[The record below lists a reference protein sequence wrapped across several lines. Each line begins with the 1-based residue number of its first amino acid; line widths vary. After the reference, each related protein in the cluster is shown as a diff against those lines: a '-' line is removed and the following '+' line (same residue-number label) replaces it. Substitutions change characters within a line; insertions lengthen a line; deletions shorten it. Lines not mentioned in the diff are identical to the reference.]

1 MVDEDLDVVV
11 IDTAHG
17 HSTGVIQAIQRIRHI
32 WPDLSIIAGNVVTA
46 VGAEALIKA
55 GANVVKVG
63 VGAGSICTTRV
74 ISGAGMP
81 QLSAI
86 YNCAETANKHGV
98 TIIADGGIKFSGD
111 IVKALIAGA
120 DVVMLGSLLAGLE
133 ESPGDLVLFEGRHFK
148 EYRGMGSIG
157 AMKGYGRDRYV
168 SGQAGNG
175 KLVPEGIE
183 GRVPYKGHLRNYV
196 FQLVG
201 GLRSGMGYAGASNL
215 HDLRAKTKLTRITN
229 AGLIESHPHDVIITK
244 EAPNYQVTDR

>member
-1 MVDEDLDVVV
+1 MGAAVGVGADLEERVQLMVDEDLDVVV

-17 HSTGVIQAIQRIRHI
+17 HSTGVIQAIQRVRHI
-32 WPDLSIIAGNVVTA
+32 WPDLSIIAENVVTA

-120 DVVMLGSLLAGLE
+120 DMVMLGSLLAGLE

-168 SGQAGNG
+168 SGQAGSG

-183 GRVPYKGHLRNYV
+183 GRVPSRGTCEIM
-196 FQLVG
+196 F
-201 GLRSGMGYAGASNL
+201 SSW
-215 HDLRAKTKLTRITN
+215 
-229 AGLIESHPHDVIITK
+229 
-244 EAPNYQVTDR
+244 